1 MNSMEIILLVIG
13 VLVFVVSFL
22 IPNGKGGSSERDRE
36 LALDEIND
44 LVDKE
49 FDRIRDQVD
58 NTVEEVIKDSME
70 KTERSLERISNE
82 KIMAVNEYSDTVLGQ
97 INKSQQEITFLYD
110 MLNAKHDSLKN
121 TASEVEQKIKAA
133 EDARRE
139 VEAVTKEAEIASRE
153 VEAVTKEAEM
163 ALRETEAATQIA
175 RQVMEPAFQ
184 ALQSAEEVSVEPEQ
198 APEEEISVQ
207 SQEELQ
213 GTESYSNKNDKILE
227 LHRQGWSDVTIA
239 KQLDLGVGE
248 VKLVIDLFEGRN
260 NS

>member
-1 MNSMEIILLVIG
+1 MEIVLLVIG
-13 VLVFVVSFL
+13 ALVFAASFL
-22 IPNGKGGSSERDRE
+22 IPNGKGDSPAHSMEI
-36 LALDEIND
+36 AKDEISD

-49 FDRIRDQVD
+49 LERIRAQVD
-58 NTVEEVIKDSME
+58 DTVEEAIKDSME
-70 KTERSLERISNE
+70 KTERTLERISNE

-121 TASEVEQKIKAA
+121 TASEMERKV
-133 EDARRE
+133 
-139 VEAVTKEAEIASRE
+139 KEAEIASRE
-153 VEAVTKEAEM
+153 VEAVTREAEI
-163 ALRETEAATQIA
+163 ALRETEAATQMV
-175 RQVMEPAFQ
+175 RQVVAPAFQ
-184 ALQSAEEVSVEPEQ
+184 TIAEETEEENSQPEQ
-198 APEEEISVQ
+198 FPEEEIPVQ
-207 SQEELQ
+207 SQQELQ

-227 LHRQGWSDVTIA
+227 LHRQGRSDVTIA